1 MLTLSCLLG
10 ELEYILPH
18 MLAILTAKW
27 VADALSSEG
36 VYDLAQTVLGHPFLD
51 PDHAMHLVQNQSPA
65 HQVKRLAPPKSTMN
79 EITVHVGLDNKV
91 PRAVLERKLDQL
103 HDRGLMDAGL
113 VLVQSD
119 MLQGY
124 LAQGELE
131 FGLSELG
138 KVYSHDVGVR
148 LLGDK
153 IDGADEYA
161 DHYDEE
167 QQRTVKNKGDGDL
180 DLSSFVDRTPLSICE
195 AAPMEYAVELF
206 GKLGLRHLMI
216 TEEGTGKLR
225 GVIIKKRLVAY
236 LESLH

>member
-1 MLTLSCLLG
+1 
-10 ELEYILPH
+10 

-36 VYDLAQTVLGHPFLD
+36 VYDLAQTVLGHPFLAA
-51 PDHAMHLVQNQSPA
+51 DHAMQLVQSQSSA
-65 HQVKRLAPPKSTMN
+65 HQVRELLPPKQTMN
-79 EITVHVGLDNKV
+79 EITVQVDKDNKV
-91 PRAVLERKLDQL
+91 PRSLLQHKLNQL
-103 HDRGLMDAGL
+103 YARGLMDAGL
-113 VLVQSD
+113 VIVQHE

-138 KVYSHDVGVR
+138 QVYASNARVCLFVEKV
-148 LLGDK
+148 
-153 IDGADEYA
+153 DGAEQYAEY
-161 DHYDEE
+161 YDEE
-167 QQRTVKNKGDGDL
+167 QQRVVKNLGDGDM
-180 DLSSFVDRTPLSICE
+180 DLSSFVDRTPLSVCE

-216 TEEGTGKLR
+216 TEEGTGKLV